1 MKRKKVCVTSVTSSY
16 NHQIGIVSVCC
27 GPTMVAWFHCPS
39 DRLRIAITSFFCKH
53 FLEKKHLKLSPPTWR
68 SRKKVALSVVADQNR
83 SKSFLNVPNLQR
95 GIYWYHGRPKP
106 TCLEVFMVNNLVCR
120 WPKPL
125 FFMVGRGLMVCIP
138 YRFVLSRHFF
148 GGDFSGRPLRLVD
161 GWNQPRWIGEVCDG
175 FERHARPLSR
185 YILDVP
191 SASNTGN

>member
-1 MKRKKVCVTSVTSSY
+1 MISLS
-16 NHQIGIVSVCC
+16 IGSFTDRYHVVFLQTFFGEKTFETEPTYLTISQKGCIVS
-27 GPTMVAWFHCPS
+27 GRRP
-39 DRLRIAITSFFCKH
+39 
-53 FLEKKHLKLSPPTWR
+53 
-68 SRKKVALSVVADQNR
+68 NR

-95 GIYWYHGRPKP
+95 GIYWYHGPPKP

-148 GGDFSGRPLRLVD
+148 GGDFSGRRLRLV
-161 GWNQPRWIGEVCDG
+161 WESWIWWLFNQPRWIGEVCDG